1 MSRKNRAFALA
12 VATAALVGVSAP
24 VASAATFG
32 GPTSGFNNDSLVNTS
47 GNQIPVQLCNND
59 IPINA
64 GVLAGQL
71 PLSDISA
78 VLGLLNSGSL
88 TSTVSRS
95 CTQTP
100 SQAITSTTST
110 GNTTTTTTHGPMGSD
125 EHGTWGQCGCDHNSG
140 SDHDSG
146 HHSTSTPT
154 SGFNNDSLVN
164 LSNNQ
169 VPVQACNNDIPVN
182 AGAGAIQV
190 PVDGVSGALGLLNS
204 GPIMSSVTRDCSQTP
219 TQNNSSTTT
228 TGNAITNG

>member
-32 GPTSGFNNDSLVNTS
+32 GPTSGFNNDSLVNAS
-47 GNQIPVQLCNND
+47 GNQIPLQACNND

-78 VLGLLNSGSL
+78 ILGLVNSGSL
-88 TSTVSRS
+88 TSSVTRN

-100 SQAITSTTST
+100 SQTITSTTST
-110 GNTTTTTTHGPMGSD
+110 GNTITNAPMAPGGSSGNSCGSCSGNGPSWTGG
-125 EHGTWGQCGCDHNSG
+125 H
-140 SDHDSG
+140 
-146 HHSTSTPT
+146 HHSTTT

-169 VPVQACNNDIPVN
+169 LPVQVCNNDVPIN
-182 AGAGAIQV
+182 AGLGVVQV

-204 GPIMSSVTRDCSQTP
+204 GPISSSVTRNCTQTP

-228 TGNAITNG
+228 TGNTITNG

>member
-32 GPTSGFNNDSLVNTS
+32 GPTTSGFNNDNLLNAS
-47 GNQIPVQLCNND
+47 GNQLPFQACNND

-64 GVLAGQL
+64 GAGAEQL
-71 PLSDISA
+71 PLSDLSA
-78 VLGLLNSGSL
+78 ILGLVNSGSL
-88 TSTVSRS
+88 TSSVTRN

-110 GNTTTTTTHGPMGSD
+110 GNTITHAPMSSGGSSSD
-125 EHGTWGQCGCDHNSG
+125 DSSCGKCSSD
-140 SDHDSG
+140 DHDWTG
-146 HHSTSTPT
+146 DHHNNSTTT

-169 VPVQACNNDIPVN
+169 LPVQACNNDIPIN
-182 AGAGAIQV
+182 AGAGAVQV

-204 GPIMSSVTRDCSQTP
+204 GPISSSVTRNCSQVP
-219 TQNNSSTTT
+219 TQTNGSTTT
-228 TGNAITNG
+228 TGNTITNG